1 MVTYQ
6 FLDQITWG
14 PAHFDTV
21 YDFNAPVTIL
31 TSYLCSSTSPLHFH
45 IDFTCTDSHCL
56 KSSENEHRPYTLSIQ
71 LLAALITQ

>member
-1 MVTYQ
+1 MNSLQYGDISV
-6 FLDQITWG
+6 FGSNLTWG

-45 IDFTCTDSHCL
+45 IDFP
-56 KSSENEHRPYTLSIQ
+56 NPAYMHRQSLPEVLRK
-71 LLAALITQ
+71 